1 MRDDPFGRMRAL
13 LKIVAALL
21 CAALFPSYISAQ
33 GLSGNRP
40 IRIIVPVPPGG
51 PSDTAVRLILPRLTE
66 GLKQAMVADN
76 RGSSNGVAG
85 TDIAAKAAPDG
96 YTLAVGNS
104 GTHGVKPSPHPKL
117 PHDPARHRGSI
128 P

>member
-51 PSDTAVRLILPRLTE
+51 PSDTAVRLVLPRLTE
-66 GLKQAMVADN
+66 GVEQAMVADK
-76 RGSSNGVAG
+76 RGGSDGVAG
-85 TDIAAKAAPDG
+85 TDTAAKAAAG
-96 YTLAVGNS
+96 RST
-104 GTHGVKPSPHPKL
+104 
-117 PHDPARHRGSI
+117 PARGKH
-128 P
+128 